1 MKNKFSKLVFNTLLV
16 AVLVSEAVVQFT
28 GGSGSVHP
36 F

>member
-16 AVLVSEAVVQFT
+16 AIFISEAVTQFT

-36 F
+36 W